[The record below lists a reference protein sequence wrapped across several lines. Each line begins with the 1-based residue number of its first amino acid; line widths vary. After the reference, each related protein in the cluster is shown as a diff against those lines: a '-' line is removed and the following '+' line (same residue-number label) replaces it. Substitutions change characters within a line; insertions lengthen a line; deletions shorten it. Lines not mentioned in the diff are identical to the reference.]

1 MTTAAPDIQP
11 SRKTRVLL
19 VDDEPFLT
27 SLLRMNL
34 EDTGKYEAREENNP
48 LHALDA
54 IREFRPDIILLDVL
68 MPDLD
73 GADIIFRLR
82 NDQQLKSIPVVFHT
96 ATVRR
101 AELDAHGGLISGYP
115 FLPKPASAA
124 KVIDCIEHNLAKARG
139 NAASG

>member
-1 MTTAAPDIQP
+1 
-11 SRKTRVLL
+11 VLL

-34 EDTGKYEAREENNP
+34 EDAGAYEVREVNNP
-48 LHALDA
+48 LQALDT

-73 GADIIFRLR
+73 GADIIFRLK
-82 NDQQLKSIPVVFHT
+82 NDQQLKNIPVVFHT

-115 FLPKPASAA
+115 FLPKPASVA
-124 KVIDCIEHNLAKARG
+124 KVIECIEHHLAKAPQRPAG
-139 NAASG
+139 A